1 MAAIIIGAFVT
12 ILNQTLLN
20 VALPKIMADLA
31 ITTNTAQWLTTGF
44 MLVNGVL
51 IPLSAYL
58 VRKFTT
64 RQLFITAMALFFIGT
79 VFCAFADSFTILMVG
94 RIIQAAGAGIMMPLM
109 SIVVLTIFKVEE
121 RGKAMG
127 TMGIAMIFAPAI
139 GPTLSG
145 WIVEHHS
152 WHVLF
157 YIIMPFALLALIF
170 GVIFMKNVGQ
180 TTQPK
185 LNVLGV
191 ILSTV
196 GFGGL
201 LYGFSEA
208 GNNSWS
214 SPEVYVSLIVGAVA
228 LILFVTKELLN
239 KTDPLLEFRV
249 FRYDMYS
256 LTTVINIL
264 ITMAMYAGMILT
276 PIYMQNI
283 LGLSPIK
290 SGLALLPG
298 ALLMG
303 VMSPVTGAIFDKVGA
318 RWLSVIGLVITAA
331 TTWEFGQLT
340 VDTTYTHMVII
351 YTIRMFGMSML
362 MMPIQTAGMN
372 QLPQRLNPH
381 GSAMSQTLRTVGGA
395 LGTAWLV
402 TVMSN
407 KTKDVVTKMVMDA
420 KIDPNDK
427 ANAAQMLDITNHATV
442 SGINH
447 AFQYAFWLTI
457 AALALAFFIR
467 KTKPAQDFKANLEK
481 QPGTAASTHSS

>member
-20 VALPKIMADLA
+20 VALPKIMADLD

-51 IPLSAYL
+51 IPLSAFL
-58 VRKFTT
+58 VGRFST
-64 RQLFITAMALFFIGT
+64 RQLFITAMSLFFVGT
-79 VFCAFADSFTILMVG
+79 VLCAFADSFSVLMAG
-94 RIIQAAGAGIMMPLM
+94 RVVQAAGAGIMLPLM

-127 TMGIAMIFAPAI
+127 TMGIAMIFAPAV

-157 YIIMPFALLALIF
+157 YIIGPFALIALVIGLIF
-170 GVIFMKNVGQ
+170 MRNVGQ
-180 TTQPK
+180 LTNPK
-185 LNVLGV
+185 FNLLGV
-191 ILSTV
+191 ILSTL

-201 LYGFSEA
+201 LFGFSEA
-208 GNNSWS
+208 GNDGWNSS
-214 SPEVYVSLIVGAVA
+214 TVIVSLIVGGVC
-228 LILFVTKELLN
+228 LILFVLKELAS
-239 KTDPLLEFRV
+239 KGKPLLEFRV
-249 FRYDMYS
+249 FRYNMYS

-283 LGLSPIK
+283 LGLTPIK

-298 ALLMG
+298 AILMG
-303 VMSPVTGAIFDKVGA
+303 IMSPITGAIFDKVGA
-318 RWLSVIGLVITAA
+318 RWLAVAGLVITAI

-340 VDTTYTHMVII
+340 IDTTYTHMVVI

-362 MMPIQTAGMN
+362 LMPIQTAGLN
-372 QLPQRLNPH
+372 QLPQRLNPD

-402 TVMSN
+402 SVMSN
-407 KTKDVVTKMVMDA
+407 
-420 KIDPNDK
+420 
-427 ANAAQMLDITNHATV
+427 
-442 SGINH
+442 
-447 AFQYAFWLTI
+447 
-457 AALALAFFIR
+457 
-467 KTKPAQDFKANLEK
+467 
-481 QPGTAASTHSS
+481 

>member
-20 VALPKIMADLA
+20 VALPKIMDNLA
-31 ITTNTAQWLTTGF
+31 ITPNTAQWLTTGF

-58 VRKFTT
+58 VGKFTT
-64 RQLFITAMALFFIGT
+64 RQLFIAAMGLFLVGT
-79 VFCAFADSFTILMVG
+79 IFCAFADSFAILMTG

-127 TMGIAMIFAPAI
+127 MMGIAMIFAPAV

-157 YIIMPFALLALIF
+157 YIIAPFALIALIF
-170 GVIFMKNVGQ
+170 GMVFMRNVGQ
-180 TTQPK
+180 LTNPK
-185 LNVLGV
+185 LNLLGV
-191 ILSTV
+191 ILSTL

-201 LYGFSEA
+201 LFGFSEA
-208 GNNSWS
+208 GNNGWDSAT
-214 SPEVYVSLIVGAVA
+214 VIVSLAVGFVA
-228 LILFVTKELLN
+228 LVLFILKELLAS
-239 KTDPLLEFRV
+239 KTPLLEFRV
-249 FRYDMYS
+249 FKYNMFS

-264 ITMAMYAGMILT
+264 ITMALYAGMILT

-283 LGLSPIK
+283 LGLTPIK

-298 ALLMG
+298 AILMG
-303 VMSPVTGAIFDKVGA
+303 IMSPVTGAIFDKIGA
-318 RWLSVIGLVITAA
+318 RWLAVVGLVITAA
-331 TTWEFGQLT
+331 TTWEFAQLT
-340 VDTTYTHMVII
+340 VDTTYTHMVVI

-402 TVMSN
+402 TVMTN
-407 KTKDVVTKMVMDA
+407 KTKEMAKELVISGQVDV
-420 KIDPNDK
+420 NDK
-427 ANAAQMLDITNHATV
+427 VKMLDVTNHATV
-442 SGINH
+442 SGINQ
-447 AFQYAFWLTI
+447 AFMYAFWLTI
-457 AALALAFFIR
+457 AALALSFFIQ
-467 KTKPAQDFKANLEK
+467 KTKPQKDFAAGAEATGGK
-481 QPGTAASTHSS
+481 TAASSNG